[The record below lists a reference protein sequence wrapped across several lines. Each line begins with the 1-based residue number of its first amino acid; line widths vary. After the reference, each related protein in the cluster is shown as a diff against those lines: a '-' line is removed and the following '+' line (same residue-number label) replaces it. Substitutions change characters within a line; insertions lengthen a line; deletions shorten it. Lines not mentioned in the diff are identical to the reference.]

1 MAAQPAS
8 EVPRRRPAEAQFVPG
23 PLGSRAL
30 RFGLR
35 ATLLAPLG
43 AAAAVTVFADE
54 NAKAGSFVPLVV
66 AITILGIAVSFLP
79 WDEMAGSLFGRR
91 VLHVWAG
98 LDLVLITL
106 AGWSTT
112 GADLVLPLSYAVTI
126 VFFAMVFPPRSQ
138 AVYLAATLASY
149 LVVQL
154 STDFEFLPFAMLAI
168 LGGLSCFLSLELR
181 RRAALHETARIESE
195 RRWSVVGA
203 VATAARGAE
212 ASNPVGVLQG
222 IVDAV
227 ALLGYASA
235 AIHVTD
241 GDGRMR
247 VFLPTDIDDEDAAS
261 VRSLPDE
268 IRSTVLEGERAVVC
282 TPADADPLTLRA
294 LSASRL
300 EALAAVPIVT
310 GARPTGVL
318 LAGTADRRGI
328 TSRETDAL
336 SMLAGHAALAVVRAQ
351 RTAEEREVAERL
363 AAADRAHAEIATR
376 LSEEARKP
384 LAIVTETIRALK
396 ASEEGDRDRLL
407 ERLAAGAT
415 ALDVTLGGLLD
426 VSLLDVG
433 EVPIDVQ
440 QVDLGALVTAVAGRL
455 SGLFVDRELG
465 LHAADGFVVEGDP
478 ALLERTVENLLVT
491 AATSTAP
498 GRAVDVAVSRADGK
512 TTVQVT
518 GDGTIPPELMAR
530 IGEPFDPSAG
540 SLAGPV
546 VRLALAAKI
555 LELHG
560 TVLEVTS
567 EPGRGTR
574 VWFRLPGHRA
584 PGRAAAAIAPFLAD
598 PEDPFVENALPVAVA
613 AQAAFAMPPPPV
625 EDEEDRER
633 PPGHLGAAAAALATV
648 ASTMIVTGVVP
659 DFVPQPHTVTTNA
672 PDDGSGAPHGAGGNG
687 SATKH
692 HEGAGSQDGQND
704 GGQNGSTGNASN
716 GSASASTNDGSGG
729 STGGTG
735 TGATGGGTDAGGGS
749 GGTGGG
755 TPTPTPAPSPSP
767 VKEPPGQGG
776 SPGNSGNAPGHTKK
790 SPSPSPSP

>member
-1 MAAQPAS
+1 MS
-8 EVPRRRPAEAQFVPG
+8 DEVQHVPG

-54 NAKAGSFVPLVV
+54 SAKAGSFVPLVV

-79 WDEMAGSLFGRR
+79 WDQMAGSVFGRR

-106 AGWSTT
+106 AGWSAT

-138 AVYLAATLASY
+138 VVFLGAMLASY

-181 RRAALHETARIESE
+181 RRTALHETARIVAE
-195 RRWSVVGA
+195 RRWAVVGA
-203 VATAARGAE
+203 VATTARAAE
-212 ASNPVGVLQG
+212 ASNPVDVLQG

-227 ALLGYASA
+227 AVLGYESA

-247 VFLPTDIDDEDAAS
+247 VFLPTDVDDVEAAG
-261 VRSLPDE
+261 VRSLTDE
-268 IRSTVLEGERAVVC
+268 IRSAVLDGGEATVVTA
-282 TPADADPLTLRA
+282 ADADRLTLQA
-294 LSASRL
+294 MSASGL
-300 EALAAVPIVT
+300 QALGAVPIVT

-318 LAGTADRRGI
+318 LAGTAARRGI
-328 TSRETDAL
+328 SPREMDTF
-336 SMLAGHAALAVVRAQ
+336 SMLAAQAALAVVRAQ
-351 RTAEEREVAERL
+351 RAAEQREVAERL
-363 AAADRAHAEIATR
+363 GAADRANAEIVSR
-376 LSEEARKP
+376 LSEEVRKP
-384 LAIVTETIRALK
+384 LAIVTETTSALRG
-396 ASEEGDRDRLL
+396 SENGDRDRLL

-426 VSLLDVG
+426 VSLLDAG
-433 EVPIDVQ
+433 EVPIDVRE
-440 QVDLGALVTAVAGRL
+440 VDLGTLVPAVAGRM
-455 SGLFVDRELG
+455 SGLFVDRELI
-465 LHAADGFVVEGDP
+465 LHAAEGFVVEADP
-478 ALLERTVENLLVT
+478 VLLERAIENLLVS
-491 AATSTAP
+491 AATSTPP
-498 GRAVDVAVSRADGK
+498 GRAVEVSVTRTDGK
-512 TTVQVT
+512 TVVT
-518 GDGTIPPELMAR
+518 MSGDGTIPPELLAR
-530 IGEPFDPSAG
+530 IAEPFDPSAG
-540 SLAGPV
+540 SVAGPV

-555 LELHG
+555 LEFHG

-567 EPGRGTR
+567 EPGQGTR

-584 PGRAAAAIAPFLAD
+584 PGRAAAAAAPFLTGSD
-598 PEDPFVENALPVAVA
+598 DPFVENAVSVA
-613 AQAAFAMPPPPV
+613 AAARAAFAMPPPPV
-625 EDEEDRER
+625 EDDEDRER

-659 DFVPQPHTVTTNA
+659 DLVEQPHTVSTSVPENGGKQA
-672 PDDGSGAPHGAGGNG
+672 PNGKGEGSGKKHHANGNG
-687 SATKH
+687 KAPNGKGSNGGS
-692 HEGAGSQDGQND
+692 EGA
-704 GGQNGSTGNASN
+704 NGSGTSN
-716 GSASASTNDGSGG
+716 GSGSTSGSGDTGTGG

-735 TGATGGGTDAGGGS
+735 GTGGAGTGGGGGG

-755 TPTPTPAPSPSP
+755 TPAPTPAPSPSP
-767 VKEPPGQGG
+767 SPSDGPGK
-776 SPGNSGNAPGHTKK
+776 SEDAPGHNK
-790 SPSPSPSP
+790 SPSPSP